1 MVFQDLPNVALVML
15 CGGEEVKECKSL
27 KKNGQPGKGSTRKE
41 TDFRHGISSESHP
54 VLLAIFR
61 TLYEYIQYTGIGY
74 SGIYDTCIWEFRF
87 G

>member
-1 MVFQDLPNVALVML
+1 MWLWLCL
-15 CGGEEVKECKSL
+15 CGGGEVKVMKSVTED
-27 KKNGQPGKGSTRKE
+27 GQSEALRTGKGTTRKE

-61 TLYEYIQYTGIGY
+61 TLSDYIQCTCIAY
-74 SGIYDTCIWEFRF
+74 SGIYDTCIWEFGF